1 MKMVTRKKYTAEFKA
16 QAVELA
22 RAGRPVIEL
31 AAELEIGSN
40 MLYRWMKQQGQSA
53 LVGSG
58 GPGAAGGRSEADELR
73 ALRKENAHLKME
85 NNILKKAAVILGT
98 QTQPGSER

>member
-1 MKMVTRKKYTAEFKA
+1 MKMETRRRYTAEFKA

-31 AAELEIGSN
+31 AAELSIGSN
-40 MLYRWMKQQGQSA
+40 MLYRWIQQSP

-58 GPGAAGGRSEADELR
+58 GPGAEGGRSEADELR

-98 QTQPGSER
+98 QTLPGSGR